1 MNKVTKMTM
10 GVAVLISALFSCGT
24 DSLNEGGGQQHEV
37 AKAHQV
43 VFTIGGSA
51 GAPSTRAVAKTD
63 TLHVRALDREKAVR
77 DLYAVVFSGD
87 QYYKT
92 FFANRVDSFGTYSY
106 DMLLPG
112 EYTMYLVANPND
124 DLREKLVAGVTT
136 PDSLGRL
143 LVNQN
148 PGNDNTSTNFLMT
161 SAPVAVTTTAYQ
173 TTTISDPIKL
183 VRAVARFDIYNRVPL
198 LRMNQITLNNR
209 YIQSKLTTQTSMDA
223 ALVKENKV
231 YRVVPD
237 STGRDYIA
245 SIYAYEDVETGN
257 TSITLGG
264 TYNNINVKPHTIT
277 LDGIKVTRNFLYSIV
292 LNVPGDTIIP
302 TTDDMLGKLKYEIHV
317 NDWNEGATF
326 TVDSMQ
332 LFNTDVP
339 HFMVQ
344 RGYIN
349 SSYRSSV
356 YSYPNFTRNLKGNF
370 EQDYNPE
377 IIYVDNFNECDI
389 PIKVMTTST
398 QAKLIAK
405 DLLPQ
410 GYRIDSIA
418 TGDTITMPTSTS
430 NVVGLMTQHFNI
442 HLGKKE
448 LDKDPQ
454 PLHFVLYNAFK
465 TTARREF
472 IIYRR
477 KRMPLEKVAEYNL
490 NQNRDGFVTSNACD
504 ESAYHG
510 WDRVYT
516 GAISYYYINGKTY
529 HMPEIYEWTAIFSNN
544 SSDLYFNNSPSENRT
559 RSVNMYLSYC
569 PDASYYS
576 YNSSANRVQTT
587 KTWRVS
593 TSYSDYYRY
602 NPASATDPN
611 YGKRIIYAVRHR
623 SSGYYSA
630 WRYEYTN
637 NIFGGGS
644 AYNAAK
650 MIKVTCRYLGSQT
663 PESSVYINQVA
674 NEDFWNN
681 NNGEDIV
688 RYFPFCGYKYRTTSA
703 ESFNTAKESTQYL
716 NYYGTYGYYWSN
728 EGVSSNNCYYLTMYS
743 TSTNNVNAYAYST
756 PSYSLNR
763 YYALPV
769 RLFENE

>member
-1 MNKVTKMTM
+1 MNKVTKLTMGMTM
-10 GVAVLISALFSCGT
+10 LVWALLSCT
-24 DSLNEGGGQQHEV
+24 DSLNTDEQGQLTGPSQGNR
-37 AKAHQV
+37 V
-43 VFTIGGSA
+43 VFSIGGSA
-51 GAPSTRAVAKTD
+51 GSSATRAVAKTD
-63 TLHVRALDREKAVR
+63 TFHVRALDREKTVR

-106 DMLLPG
+106 DMLQPG
-112 EYTMYLVANPND
+112 NYTMYLVANPND

-148 PGNDNTSTNFLMT
+148 PGNDNTSTDFLMT
-161 SAPVAVTTTAYQ
+161 SAPVSVTTTAYQ

-209 YIQSKLTTQTSMDA
+209 YIQSKLTTQTSMDV
-223 ALVKENKV
+223 ALAKENKV

-264 TYNNINVKPHTIT
+264 TYNNVNVKPHTIT

-292 LNVPGDTIIP
+292 LNLPGDTIIP

-344 RGYIN
+344 RSYI
-349 SSYRSSV
+349 SSATGSGNV
-356 YSYPNFTRNLKGNF
+356 YCYPRQTRNMKGNF
-370 EQDYNPE
+370 EADYNPE

-418 TGDTITMPTSTS
+418 TGDTITSPTASTQ
-430 NVVGLMTQHFNI
+430 VAGLMTQHFNI

-448 LDKDPQ
+448 LDKNPQ
-454 PLHFVLYNAFK
+454 PLHFVLYNALK
-465 TTARREF
+465 TT
-472 IIYRR
+472 
-477 KRMPLEKVAEYNL
+477 
-490 NQNRDGFVTSNACD
+490 S
-504 ESAYHG
+504 
-510 WDRVYT
+510 
-516 GAISYYYINGKTY
+516 
-529 HMPEIYEWTAIFSNN
+529 
-544 SSDLYFNNSPSENRT
+544 
-559 RSVNMYLSYC
+559 
-569 PDASYYS
+569 
-576 YNSSANRVQTT
+576 
-587 KTWRVS
+587 
-593 TSYSDYYRY
+593 
-602 NPASATDPN
+602 
-611 YGKRIIYAVRHR
+611 
-623 SSGYYSA
+623 
-630 WRYEYTN
+630 
-637 NIFGGGS
+637 
-644 AYNAAK
+644 
-650 MIKVTCRYLGSQT
+650 
-663 PESSVYINQVA
+663 
-674 NEDFWNN
+674 
-681 NNGEDIV
+681 
-688 RYFPFCGYKYRTTSA
+688 
-703 ESFNTAKESTQYL
+703 
-716 NYYGTYGYYWSN
+716 
-728 EGVSSNNCYYLTMYS
+728 
-743 TSTNNVNAYAYST
+743 
-756 PSYSLNR
+756 
-763 YYALPV
+763 
-769 RLFENE
+769 

>member
-24 DSLNEGGGQQHEV
+24 DSLNEGSGQQHEV

-51 GAPSTRAVAKTD
+51 GALSTRAVAKTD
-63 TLHVRALDREKAVR
+63 TLRVRALDREKAVR

-112 EYTMYLVANPND
+112 DYTMYLVANPND

-148 PGNDNTSTNFLMT
+148 PGNDNTSTDFLMT

-173 TTTISDPIKL
+173 STTISDPIKL
-183 VRAVARFDIYNRVPL
+183 IRAVARFDIYNRVPL

-264 TYNNINVKPHTIT
+264 TYNNVNVKPHTIT

-302 TTDDMLGKLKYEIHV
+302 TTDDLLGKLKYEIHV

-326 TVDSMQ
+326 TVDSML
-332 LFNTDVP
+332 LFNTDAP

-344 RGYIN
+344 RSYIN
-349 SSYRSSV
+349 SSYRSKV
-356 YSYPNFTRNLKGNF
+356 YSYPRQTRNLKGTF
-370 EQDYNPE
+370 EADYNPE
-377 IIYVDNFNECDI
+377 IIYVDNFDECDI

-418 TGDTITMPTSTS
+418 TGDTITTPTSAS

-465 TTARREF
+465 TTSKREF

-477 KRMPLEKVAEYNL
+477 KRLPLEQFAEYNL
-490 NQNRDGFVTSNACD
+490 NQAKNGFVSSNACD
-504 ESAYHG
+504 ESAYFAYNN
-510 WDRVYT
+510 VY
-516 GAISYYYINGKTY
+516 SSSWYYHINGKSY
-529 HMPEIYEWTAIFSNN
+529 HLPNMYEWCSILPYNYSNSLN
-544 SSDLYFNNSPSENRT
+544 FAGST
-559 RSVNMYLSYC
+559 
-569 PDASYYS
+569 YS
-576 YNSSANRVQTT
+576 YNRSDDCLYIPKVNTYSY
-587 KTWRVS
+587 S
-593 TSYSDYYRY
+593 TSNGVTSTHTWQRSDANNRYTYYYY
-602 NPASATDPN
+602 NPVSSTDPN
-611 YGKRIIYAVRHR
+611 YGKRIVYAIRCR
-623 SSGYYSA
+623 DYSEYRCA
-630 WRYEYTN
+630 YRYEYTN
-637 NIFGGGS
+637 NIFGGGNS
-644 AYNAAK
+644 YYQAK
-650 MIKVTCRYLGSQT
+650 MLKITCRYLGPTQT
-663 PESSVYINQVA
+663 SIDYTHIA
-674 NEDFWNN
+674 NENFWNN
-681 NNGEDIV
+681 NNGEDII
-688 RYFPFCGYKYRTTSA
+688 RYFPYCGYKNNNGDYNLTYP
-703 ESFNTAKESTQYL
+703 TAKESTSYL
-716 NYYGTYGYYWSN
+716 SSCGSVGHYWMADQRTSN
-728 EGVSSNNCYYLTMYS
+728 STFYVIMNSSG
-743 TSTNNVNAYAYST
+743 TNNVNGNVYVYAGNGWYG
-756 PSYSLNR
+756 YN
-763 YYALPV
+763 ALPV
-769 RLFENE
+769 RLIENE